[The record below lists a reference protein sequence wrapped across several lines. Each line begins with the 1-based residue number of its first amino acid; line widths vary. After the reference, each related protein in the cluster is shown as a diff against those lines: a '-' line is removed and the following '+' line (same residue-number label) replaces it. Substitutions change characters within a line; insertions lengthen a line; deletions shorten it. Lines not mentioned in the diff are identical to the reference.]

1 MKETSPETITINGV
15 EYIRADLAST
25 VSTDGL
31 QYVIV
36 RSRDSGVHAGYL
48 DKRNGGEVHL
58 VEARRIWS
66 WEGAATLS
74 QVAKDGI
81 KSGKI
86 PCAVNLIVLGVCEII
101 EATDKA
107 RKSIEGQ
114 PVWTT

>member
-1 MKETSPETITINGV
+1 MNATSPETITVNGT
-15 EYIRADLAST
+15 EYLRADLAST
-25 VSTDGL
+25 ASTDGL

-48 DKRNGGEVHL
+48 DKRNGDEVHL
-58 VEARRIWS
+58 VNSRRIWS
-66 WEGAATLS
+66 WDGAATLS

-101 EATDKA
+101 ETTDKA

-114 PVWTT
+114 PVWTA